1 MDSIKQSLTEM
12 TELFTSKMAEFEKN
26 LHGTAPTTPN
36 SNVVSSEFYEF
47 RSFVM
52 TSLKTLHAQVE
63 LLFKISDQ
71 QETRSR
77 RKMLLVHGVTE
88 ESKEDTTA
96 LLAKVLADRLQK
108 PDIVP
113 ECFSRCHRLGRV
125 NTDKPRPIVV
135 KFKSMPMRDHVWF
148 SKTCFKNTGITIS
161 EYLTKARH
169 DIFMAARKKFGI
181 PRCWT
186 LEGSII
192 IRTTDGVRHRV
203 ISPEELDQIA
213 CDSTEGSVAALS
225 NAKDNKGTVA
235 SRPKRLK
242 K

>member
-26 LHGTAPTTPN
+26 LHGAAPTSPN

-88 ESKEDTTA
+88 ERKEDTAA
-96 LLAKVLADRLQK
+96 LVAKVLADRLQK
-108 PDIVP
+108 PDVVP
-113 ECFSRCHRLGRV
+113 ESFSRCHRLGRG

-135 KFKSMPMRDHVWF
+135 KFKSLPMRDHVWF

-169 DIFMAARKKFGI
+169 DTFMAARKKFGI

-192 IRTTDGVRHRV
+192 IRTSDGVRHRV
-203 ISPEELDQIA
+203 VSSEDLDLIA
-213 CDSTEGSVAALS
+213 CDSTELSAATS
-225 NAKDNKGTVA
+225 NNTKDTKGTTG
-235 SRPKRLK
+235 SRTRRPKK
-242 K
+242 